1 MPRDRKQV
9 GACATCGADGVECLH
24 NRFENPLHRIDAWEH
39 RCANCGE
46 RSTEAFRKPADE
58 PEPDLDPL
66 VCPFCG
72 RRVPLG

>member
-46 RSTEAFRKPADE
+46 R
-58 PEPDLDPL
+58 
-66 VCPFCG
+66 
-72 RRVPLG
+72 